1 VIKSQLALN
10 LAGQLLHLPRR
21 VAEKAVDVV
30 LDEIITAMARKDGVE
45 LRRFGAFSVK
55 DRAGRIGRN
64 PRSGVKVQVPE
75 KSVSVF
81 RAEQRNRQTAQPR
94 RFDTRIIRMDDH
106 SSPDKGLRLCAE
118 KSPTRRF

>member
-10 LAGQLLHLPRR
+10 VAGHLLHLPHR
-21 VAEKAVDVV
+21 VVEKAVDVV
-30 LDEIITAMARKDGVE
+30 LDEIITAMARKDRVE

-75 KSVSVF
+75 KSVPVLRPSK
-81 RAEQRNRQTAQPR
+81 EIGR
-94 RFDTRIIRMDDH
+94 RLNPVAPIPKPSERT
-106 SSPDKGLRLCAE
+106 S
-118 KSPTRRF
+118 RRSR